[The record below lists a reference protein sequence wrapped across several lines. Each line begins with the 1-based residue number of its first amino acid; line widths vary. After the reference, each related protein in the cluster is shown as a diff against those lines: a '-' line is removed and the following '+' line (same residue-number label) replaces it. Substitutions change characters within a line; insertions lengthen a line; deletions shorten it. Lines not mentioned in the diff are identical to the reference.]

1 MKDIIVKLGE
11 VIGRMR
17 ESGKE
22 EYVVVTEEEYEDL
35 REYMLFNTLSYED
48 ALKFQK
54 SSGYA
59 VNYNGLLV
67 KL

>member
-35 REYMLFNTLSYED
+35 RECMLFNTLSYED
-48 ALKFQK
+48 ALKFQE
-54 SSGYA
+54 STGYA

>member
-11 VIGRMR
+11 VIERIR

>member
-11 VIGRMR
+11 VIERMR

-22 EYVVVTEEEYEDL
+22 EYVVLTEEEYEDL

>member
-11 VIGRMR
+11 VIERMR